1 MYRTSYVGRWSEEIS
16 VFCIS
21 IWYIT
26 VLYIRLLTMVWE
38 NIVVEVHLR
47 QTQPKNRAD
56 PTLTQYN
63 VYSQGLLAV
72 CVFKN
77 LHPLRVY
84 FVFTQGYFVFT
95 QCLLLGSTISTKLW
109 SRPVFYLT
117 ILSPVS
123 PAPCIFQIHMKR
135 LLSGVYSWVHY
146 GFTSG

>member
-1 MYRTSYVGRWSEEIS
+1 MCTSYVGRWSEEIS

-56 PTLTQYN
+56 PTLTQFN

-72 CVFKN
+72 SVFKN

-84 FVFTQGYFVFT
+84 FVFTQGYF
-95 QCLLLGSTISTKLW
+95 CLHSVCFWG
-109 SRPVFYLT
+109 P
-117 ILSPVS
+117 P
-123 PAPCIFQIHMKR
+123 
-135 LLSGVYSWVHY
+135 
-146 GFTSG
+146 